1 VKNTVIGVAAVPGA
15 KVVGAGDPVH
25 GSVVVRTAGATAGVI
40 GNAGVADPALGPKRG
55 RKKGLDPVN
64 PGKDGPG
71 HEVKAEK
78 KRNGKRGPGPG
89 TARGPDGPGPE
100 MVQVSRE
107 RAEPRERA
115 EQEGMIGAGSRSR
128 MSPRTG
134 LGGMTLVTTHRTT
147 MTMEDTML
155 MSRLSM
161 MTAKI
166 VNHSPTVARTMSIEI
181 QVLFTVE

>member
-1 VKNTVIGVAAVPGA
+1 MTGVAPEAR
-15 KVVGAGDPVH
+15 VVGAGDPVRV
-25 GSVVVRTAGATAGVI
+25 SVVRAAGAATVT

-64 PGKDGPG
+64 GKDGPG
-71 HEVKAEK
+71 PEVKAGK
-78 KRNGKRGPGPG
+78 KGTGKGGPGPG
-89 TARGPDGPGPE
+89 TVKGPDAQGPE
-100 MVQVSRE
+100 MVRVS
-107 RAEPRERA
+107 RERA
-115 EQEGMIGAGSRSR
+115 EQEGMIGPGSRSR
-128 MSPRTG
+128 MSPRTTRV
-134 LGGMTLVTTHRTT
+134 GGMAMVTTHRMT

-161 MTAKI
+161 MTAKT

>member
-1 VKNTVIGVAAVPGA
+1 MIAVAPGP
-15 KVVGAGDPVH
+15 KVAGAGDPVH
-25 GSVVVRTAGATAGVI
+25 VSVVVRAARAATVTVTGI
-40 GNAGVADPALGPKRG
+40 GPGVADPALGPKRG

-64 PGKDGPG
+64 GKDGPSPG
-71 HEVKAEK
+71 TEVKQAGK
-78 KRNGKRGPGPG
+78 KGTGKRGPGPG
-89 TARGPDGPGPE
+89 TAKGPDAQGPE

-107 RAEPRERA
+107 RAE
-115 EQEGMIGAGSRSR
+115 QEGMIGPGSRSK
-128 MSPRTG
+128 MSPRTTRVG
-134 LGGMTLVTTHRTT
+134 MGGMAMETTHRTT

-161 MTAKI
+161 MTAKT